1 MGGGAG
7 AARREVGLSSGR
19 MGTNT
24 LLVLVWIVLIGFG
37 SCDQS
42 SHQLGY
48 PQEEVSAPLGYP
60 IEGHTGATAG
70 GYYSQYPST
79 AAGQYDYSLTY
90 GDTDRTTAEV
100 FSFPIVIVSFFSALL
115 GGMMAPV
122 VGRMP
127 SADLDFLEFP
137 VRKVSTTKKTRAKK
151 GRGFDLSGAQLVAEQ
166 FTKFLKG

>member
-1 MGGGAG
+1 MGVGAG

-24 LLVLVWIVLIGFG
+24 LLVIVWIVLIGFV

-48 PQEEVSAPLGYP
+48 PQE
-60 IEGHTGATAG
+60 G

-122 VGRMP
+122 VGRMA
-127 SADLDFLEFP
+127 SAVGNFAFFPHLPAVDLDFLEFP